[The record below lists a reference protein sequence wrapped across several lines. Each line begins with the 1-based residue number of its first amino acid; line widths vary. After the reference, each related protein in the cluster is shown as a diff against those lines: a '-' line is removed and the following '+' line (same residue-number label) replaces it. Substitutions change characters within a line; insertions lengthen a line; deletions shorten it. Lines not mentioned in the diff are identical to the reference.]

1 MSLALIVTNAFG
13 DFAKGDLISDPKAVT
28 DVLASDASANVV
40 RVNVPDAPAPKPPRD
55 ASE

>member
-13 DFAKGDLISDPKAVT
+13 DFAKGDQITDPKAIA

-40 RVNVPDAPAPKPPRD
+40 RANVPDVPAPKPSRD